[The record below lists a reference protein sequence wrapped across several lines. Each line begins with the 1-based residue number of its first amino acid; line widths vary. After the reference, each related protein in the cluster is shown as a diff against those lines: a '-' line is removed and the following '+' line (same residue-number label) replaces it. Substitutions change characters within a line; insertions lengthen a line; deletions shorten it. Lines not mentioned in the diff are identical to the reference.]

1 METYYQESSE
11 ELKPGEIKQ
20 AVKKVLESPE
30 EVKAIVEK
38 VKDIIDFGLELTLV
52 GIIFTKIL
60 SFIFLI
66 ILFLWCHNKISGKWW
81 KKRMIGWIWKR
92 YIAVVILELMPF
104 FVIIP
109 ANVILILMAHH
120 KEKKVVKLFDLLLEE
135 LNKAG
140 VTKGM

>member
-1 METYYQESSE
+1 M
-11 ELKPGEIKQ
+11 
-20 AVKKVLESPE
+20 
-30 EVKAIVEK
+30 
-38 VKDIIDFGLELTLV
+38 V